1 MFIFYC
7 LHKADDQITYSNGYN
22 RRNKTRNLKG
32 VIDHILTNSGGTGP
46 VEVNCGDYGR
56 IIGKEEVTVHGW
68 EHCQ

>member
-32 VIDHILTNSGGTGP
+32 VIDYILPNSGRSGSIKVDGCDHRR
-46 VEVNCGDYGR
+46 VVWQ
-56 IIGKEEVTVHGW
+56 KEVTINRRKHG
-68 EHCQ
+68 E